1 MSNEQAERK
10 VREVKGRQR
19 TQQTQKREGAKKLDL
34 SASSQLFQEE
44 FYIYWPDPSVD
55 ITKYEQDDGTFDV
68 DSIPA
73 EDLIEFTCRYIDP
86 GTFQEILSTPLAYDL
101 PEDKSLNQ
109 EQVEEIIRKAVQD
122 RLKNSKTE
130 ADIRYEV
137 LQACVIDPQFESVEQ
152 IKKILPVSL
161 QMELYDE
168 ITRGAIGDNLVAR
181 FQEPH

>member
-1 MSNEQAERK
+1 MSNKVKVFNGRKRQERK
-10 VREVKGRQR
+10 P
-19 TQQTQKREGAKKLDL
+19 GAKKLDIRE
-34 SASSQLFQEE
+34 SSQLFQEE

-55 ITKYEQDDGTFDV
+55 ISKYEQEDGTFDV

-73 EDLIEFTCRYIDP
+73 ENLIEFTCRYIDP

-101 PEDKSLNQ
+101 PEDKNLKQ
-109 EQVEEIIRKAVQD
+109 EEVEEIIRKAVQD
-122 RLKNSKTE
+122 RLKNVKTE

-137 LQACVIDPQFESVEQ
+137 IQSCVIDPQFESAEQ
-152 IKKILPVSL
+152 IKKILPTSL

-181 FQEPH
+181 FQEAH